1 MKKFIVSIILIFCL
15 ASISQV
21 VISPESSFLYEKTSN
36 ETSSEIYTD
45 PPIFISQEIPEHIYT
60 SMLGNS
66 IPLDYKDNVD
76 ISLLSYLQISY
87 YGFDNNTHVG
97 EMIVNSKLA
106 NEVLEIFKE
115 LYDIKYPIE
124 KIRLID
130 KYGADDEL
138 SMSDNNTSS
147 FCYRKINNSKTLSNH
162 SIGTAIDI
170 NPLYNPYVS
179 NGKSSP
185 ASGALYINRDAESKH
200 LIRKNDVIYTIFIKH
215 RLEMGWRL
223 DYKKGLSTFREKN
236 LV

>member
-1 MKKFIVSIILIFCL
+1 MKKFIVSIIIFFYL
-15 ASISQV
+15 NSISQV
-21 VISPESSFLYEKTSN
+21 VISPEINFPHKETTY
-36 ETSSEIYTD
+36 ETSSNAYDENA
-45 PPIFISQEIPEHIYT
+45 IFISQDIPENIYN

-66 IPLDYKDNVD
+66 IPLEYKNNID

-87 YGFDNNTHVG
+87 YGFDNKPHVG

-130 KYGADDEL
+130 EYGANDEL

-147 FCYRKINNSKTLSNH
+147 FCYRKISNSKTLSNH
-162 SIGTAIDI
+162 STGTAIDI

-185 ASGALYINRDAESKH
+185 ASGALYVNRNADCQH
-200 LIRKNDVIYTIFIKH
+200 LISKNDAIYTIFAKY
-215 RLEMGWRL
+215 RLELGWRL
-223 DYKKGLSTFREKN
+223 DY
-236 LV
+236 